1 MSLFLIFLFSC
12 GLSVVLSLFVYVC
25 LYVRVSKGQIGV
37 VHCLS
42 SQDRAHPNV
51 RVQVDEFSV
60 FRRLLQDEAVSRS
73 HDLSRL
79 TLFFWSE
86 SFFFCV
92 CLLPR
97 SQQQGAATTVYCAV
111 APELEGL
118 GGMYFNNCFRCQ
130 PSVQAED
137 PSGAAGLWELSE
149 RLVAERS
156 TGVQSL

>member
-1 MSLFLIFLFSC
+1 MC
-12 GLSVVLSLFVYVC
+12 
-25 LYVRVSKGQIGV
+25 VSKGQIGA

-42 SQDRAHPNV
+42 SLDRAHPNV

-60 FRRLLQDEAVSRS
+60 FRLLQDEAFTQS

-79 TLFFWSE
+79 TLFFWSV
-86 SFFFCV
+86 SFF
-92 CLLPR
+92 CLLPH

-137 PSGAAGLWELSE
+137 PNSAAGLWELSE
-149 RLVAERS
+149 RLLAERS
-156 TGVQSL
+156 TGVQTL